1 MFRSTSRR
9 RRVLRATL
17 LLAGAAAA
25 LTMPSCASRTARP
38 APSGAAVTTAPSKPY
53 ATLAEARPAL
63 MALEDR
69 RAFDA
74 VVLQAAT
81 RSADPPT
88 RARGALAAGRIGDA
102 RGSAVIAPLLGDADT
117 SVRQTAAFASGIL
130 GNAEAAPALIPL
142 LSDPQPEVAA
152 RAAWS
157 LAVLGQEAGRRAIL
171 DAIPSAAAPE
181 PRAALLRS
189 LWRFL
194 TPDAAEAALRYA
206 GDPDARVRSAA
217 LYALARKPQA
227 GSLPALTACLRDPDA
242 AAAAACARGLGILGR
257 PESIPPLAAAL
268 GGAPL
273 PLSIASMSA
282 LSAIL
287 EKNPGAS
294 VPAQQRERLLAFS
307 ADANP
312 NLAVPALELL
322 RAFTGERDAFRRLW
336 TVASSG
342 RGRRQ
347 QVALQSLMASVAHQ
361 AEPIVDTAMGSADPF
376 LRGAAAESLS
386 SLAPEWSAAA
396 RERLAADPD
405 PFVRGKVLDGL
416 KTPEAVRAARSIVDG
431 ALSDGDPGVRASA
444 LDALARLE
452 DPSLWPVFRDAV
464 VRSAGDTAPDVPI
477 EALAAASSRPTDPG
491 ARQVAEEAY
500 RHPSTLVSRLAR
512 RALVETF
519 HADPSAFPLREYLT
533 RRTLSD
539 YAAIAAR
546 SARPWTARIETEKG
560 VFRIRLAGEEAPMT
574 VDNFLALAERKYF
587 DGARI
592 HRVVPGFVVQD
603 GDPTGTGN
611 GGPGY
616 EIRDELVPTT
626 YRTGTV
632 GMALSGPD
640 TGGSQWFATQS
651 PQPHLDGI
659 YTVFGQVE
667 SGMDVV
673 SRIEQ
678 GDKIYR
684 VTVTEE
690 AP

>member
-1 MFRSTSRR
+1 MPLAS
-9 RRVLRATL
+9 LRAHGIL
-17 LLAGAAAA
+17 CAAILAAG
-25 LTMPSCASRTARP
+25 CASRTPVP
-38 APSGAAVTTAPSKPY
+38 ATTGAAPATAAPSKPY
-53 ATLAEARPAL
+53 ATLEEARPAL

-74 VVLQAAT
+74 AVLQAAT
-81 RSADPPT
+81 RSPDPAT
-88 RARGALAAGRIGDA
+88 RARGALAAGRIGDP
-102 RGSAVIAPLLGDADT
+102 RGAALVAPVLADGDA
-117 SVRQTAAFASGIL
+117 SVRGMAAFAAGIL
-130 GNAEAAPALIPL
+130 GNAEATAALVPL
-142 LSDPQPEVAA
+142 LSDPEVEVAA

-157 LAVLGQEAGRRAIL
+157 LALLGQEAGRRAIL
-171 DAIPSAAAPE
+171 EAIPSAAAPE
-181 PRAALLRS
+181 PRAAFLRS
-189 LWRFL
+189 LWRFT
-194 TPDAAEAALRYA
+194 TPDAADAALRFTS
-206 GDPDARVRSAA
+206 DPDARVRSAA

-227 GSLPALTACLRDPDA
+227 ASLPALTACLRDPDA
-242 AAAAACARGLGILGR
+242 AAAASCARGLGILAR
-257 PESIPPLAAAL
+257 PDSIPPLAAAL
-268 GGAPL
+268 SGAPL
-273 PLSIASMSA
+273 ALSIASMSA
-282 LSAIL
+282 MSAIL

-294 VPAQQRERLLAFS
+294 IPAQQRERLVALS

-336 TVASSG
+336 TVASAG

-347 QVALQSLMASVAHQ
+347 QVALQSLMASVAQQ
-361 AEPIVDTAMGSADPF
+361 AEPVVDAAVSSPDPF

-386 SLAPEWSAAA
+386 FLAPEWSAAT

-416 KTPEAVRAARSIVDG
+416 KTPDAVRAARAIVDS
-431 ALSDGDPGVRASA
+431 AVSDRDAGVRASA

-464 VRSAGDTAPDVPI
+464 VRSAGDAAPDVPI
-477 EALAAASSRPTDPG
+477 EALAAAGARPADPG
-491 ARQVAEEAY
+491 AREVVDEAY

-512 RALVETF
+512 RQLVETF
-519 HADPSAFPLREYLT
+519 HADPSAYPLREYLT
-533 RRTLSD
+533 RRSPSD

-546 SARPWTARIETEKG
+546 AARPWTARVETERG
-560 VFRIRLAGEEAPMT
+560 VFRIRLAGADAPMT
-574 VDNFLALAERKYF
+574 VDNFLTLAEKKYF

-667 SGMDVV
+667 SGMEVV
-673 SRIEQ
+673 SRVEQ
-678 GDKIYR
+678 GDKIFH
-684 VTVTEE
+684 VTVADEPE
-690 AP
+690 KSKP